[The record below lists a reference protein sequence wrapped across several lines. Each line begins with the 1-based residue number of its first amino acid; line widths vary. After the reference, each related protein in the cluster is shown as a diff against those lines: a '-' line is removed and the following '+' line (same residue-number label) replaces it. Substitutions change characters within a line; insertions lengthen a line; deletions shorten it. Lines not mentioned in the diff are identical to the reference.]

1 MKSSL
6 KVLDSRNFLTL
17 HKKKVSLWFA
27 CGKFSSKS
35 YIMFVLGTSF
45 FPYVL
50 YSKLIFYTFPRCFL
64 FRFSI
69 FPSTALLVI
78 SIASMCTV
86 FRTSSFLLPQLFRLA
101 LFFYYSNSLFFC
113 KRALLS
119 LCLQTLSSTPLR
131 SLLQFLWK
139 SWVFFSLEFLLELQH
154 SGTASSNVKIVR
166 VSISSR
172 WSVHKKI
179 AERKLMEMIN

>member
-6 KVLDSRNFLTL
+6 KVLDSRNFLIL
-17 HKKKVSLWFA
+17 HKKKASLWFA

-45 FPYVL
+45 FPYVF

-101 LFFYYSNSLFFC
+101 LFFYYSNSLFF
-113 KRALLS
+113 A
-119 LCLQTLSSTPLR
+119 
-131 SLLQFLWK
+131 
-139 SWVFFSLEFLLELQH
+139 
-154 SGTASSNVKIVR
+154 
-166 VSISSR
+166 
-172 WSVHKKI
+172 SVHCFLYVYKLFPRHHCVHYYSFF
-179 AERKLMEMIN
+179 ERVGFSFP

>member
-1 MKSSL
+1 MKTSL

-17 HKKKVSLWFA
+17 HKKKASLRFA

-45 FPYVL
+45 FPYVF
-50 YSKLIFYTFPRCFL
+50 YSKLIFYTFARCFL

-101 LFFYYSNSLFFC
+101 LFFYYSNSLFLQACIAFFMSTNSFLGTI
-113 KRALLS
+113 AFTTTVS
-119 LCLQTLSSTPLR
+119 LKELGFLFLRIPSTT
-131 SLLQFLWK
+131 S
-139 SWVFFSLEFLLELQH
+139 
-154 SGTASSNVKIVR
+154 A
-166 VSISSR
+166 
-172 WSVHKKI
+172 
-179 AERKLMEMIN
+179 

>member
-45 FPYVL
+45 FPYVF

-69 FPSTALLVI
+69 FPPTALLVI

-101 LFFYYSNSLFFC
+101 LFFYYSNSLFFFFFLQAC
-113 KRALLS
+113 IAFFMSTNSFLS
-119 LCLQTLSSTPLR
+119 TIAFTTTVSLKEFGFLFLR
-131 SLLQFLWK
+131 
-139 SWVFFSLEFLLELQH
+139 
-154 SGTASSNVKIVR
+154 IP
-166 VSISSR
+166 SR
-172 WSVHKKI
+172 TS
-179 AERKLMEMIN
+179 A